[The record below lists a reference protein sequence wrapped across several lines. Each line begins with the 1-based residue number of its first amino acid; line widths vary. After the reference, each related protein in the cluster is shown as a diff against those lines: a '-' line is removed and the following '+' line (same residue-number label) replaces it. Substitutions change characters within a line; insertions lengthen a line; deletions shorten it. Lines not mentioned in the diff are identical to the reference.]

1 MRFSAM
7 SIPRDA
13 TILALTLLFI
23 AVALT
28 AETRETTREIPARA
42 VLAAPLA
49 AKETS
54 SDRNIR
60 PFSRA
65 SNLEWSVSSRD
76 EEREKTL
83 AWVLLLI
90 KEHRGAR

>member
-1 MRFSAM
+1 MRIA
-7 SIPRDA
+7 RDA
-13 TILALTLLFI
+13 TIIALTLLFI

-28 AETRETTREIPARA
+28 AETREATREIPAHTG
-42 VLAAPLA
+42 LTAPLP

-54 SDRNIR
+54 IDRNIR